1 MDALSPQ
8 MLVEHADYV
17 RFGLLTAL
25 LLFSRGRFTRFVVA
39 VFAGLELAY
48 GLATGADR
56 TTIIW
61 MSVLLGLSLTFI
73 AVGIMAFGGARLSA
87 DEQAM
92 ATRLLRGI
100 GRGRARHFMDQ
111 GYWLNGNAGEVLLRE
126 GEQVKQF
133 CYLASGEARVLM
145 AGRPIGFCRSG
156 DVVGG
161 MAFFTGEMAA
171 ATVVLATRAR
181 FWCAPA
187 ERLRPYLAAHPDVRR
202 TLERSTGEAPPEA
215 VEEPTFQSESPSVAV
230 TG

>member
-1 MDALSPQ
+1 MEPLSLD

-25 LLFSRGRFTRFVVA
+25 LLFSRGRITRLIVA
-39 VFAGLELAY
+39 LFAGLELAY
-48 GLATGADR
+48 GIATGADR

-61 MSVLLGLSLTFI
+61 MSVLLGLSLTFVAI
-73 AVGIMAFGGARLSA
+73 GVVAFGGARLSA
-87 DEQAM
+87 DEQSM
-92 ATRLLRGI
+92 AGRLLKGM

-111 GYWLNGNAGEVLLRE
+111 GYWLTGNAGEVLLRE
-126 GEQVKQF
+126 GEPVQQF

-156 DVVGG
+156 EVVGG
-161 MAFFTGEMAA
+161 MTFFTGETAA

-187 ERLRPYLAAHPDVRR
+187 ERLQPYLAAHPDMRR
-202 TLERSTGEAPPEA
+202 TLERGTGEAPPEP
-215 VEEPTFQSESPSVAV
+215 VEETSYRSEGPSVITA
-230 TG
+230 